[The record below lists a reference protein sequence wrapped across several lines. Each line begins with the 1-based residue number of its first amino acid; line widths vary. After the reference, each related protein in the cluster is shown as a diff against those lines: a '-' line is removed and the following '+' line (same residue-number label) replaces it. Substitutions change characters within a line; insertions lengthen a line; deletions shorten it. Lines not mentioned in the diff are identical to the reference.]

1 MPDYPFN
8 YNSPTVVNQ
17 KRIEIMKRQQQEKE
31 NLKYNPSESV
41 MKTKKALASL
51 SMAPYVS
58 LPASLAS
65 SVYDFGT
72 ATKYYIDNQK
82 EKAAEDFIQGI
93 ISLLPTKKS
102 GMKKGTFD
110 KLKSIMGLKIA
121 SDIETITQPTKK

>member
-17 KRIEIMKRQQQEKE
+17 KRIEIMKRQQKEKE
-31 NLKYNPSESV
+31 NLKYKPSDSV

-51 SMAPYVS
+51 SMVPYAAV
-58 LPASLAS
+58 PASLAG

-72 ATKYYIDNQK
+72 ASKYYLDNQK
-82 EKAAEDFIQGI
+82 EKAVEDFIQGI
-93 ISLLPTKKS
+93 ISILPTKKA
-102 GMKKGTFD
+102 GFKQGTFD

-121 SDIETITQPTKK
+121 SDIETITQPVK